1 MKKWLIVCLVFIG
14 LAAGFA
20 CKGSTTPDVKT
31 LPTISSFTA
40 TPATIHTGE
49 SSTLAWNVSNATT
62 LSINQ
67 GVGTV
72 TGATGSRTV
81 SPTATTTYTLT
92 ATNSDG
98 TKTATCTVT
107 IALNP
112 PTIDFFTATPASIKL
127 NDSSMLSWSV
137 QNATTVSIDQA
148 IGTVSATGTSQV
160 TPLVTTTYTLTATNA
175 DGNSTATA
183 QVAILPAAIIT
194 VTTNPASPVW
204 TYDPDTNTTSGNF
217 TVVLTESNGVAA
229 NVYSTY
235 VGLYLP
241 DLTRIASMN
250 FGGGDIAAN
259 GTLNLTHDISGTG
272 QATIF
277 AIRAEG
283 TDGNG
288 YVYEAEYYGTISW
301 AGATGTAML
310 QKAVQGLTDP
320 RIMRLMEDLKTGKR

>member
-31 LPTISSFTA
+31 LPTITSFTA
-40 TPATIHTGE
+40 TPATIHAGE

-137 QNATTVSIDQA
+137 QNATTISIDQS

-183 QVAILPAAIIT
+183 QVAILPAAILT
-194 VTTNPASPVW
+194 LTSNPDPIVW
-204 TYDPDTNTTSGNF
+204 TYDEGGPLATANF
-217 TVVLTESNGVAA
+217 GAVFTESNNVGGVVDGLWVGTYLMPSEVRLSSQLVLGGSFAA
-229 NVYSTY
+229 LGTLTVPVAVNSP
-235 VGLYLP
+235 GKP
-241 DLTRIASMN
+241 DLIA
-250 FGGGDIAAN
+250 I
-259 GTLNLTHDISGTG
+259 L
-272 QATIF
+272 
-277 AIRAEG
+277 AEG
-283 TDGNG
+283 TDSNG
-288 YVYEAEYYGTISW
+288 YPVVVRWYATISW
-301 AGATGTAML
+301 PS
-310 QKAVQGLTDP
+310 GLAQLYQVVDGITDP
-320 RIMRLMEDLKTGKR
+320 RIVRAVDDLKRNKR